1 MVTIPQV
8 WYSEQAKELIDQEAG
23 EGTYASFSFN
33 ANNPQRMSIAWT
45 AKDVE
50 SIMSKCITDY
60 NKLMM
65 LYTLGTGGGRGD
77 AVAYSV
83 WNAREE
89 LQIGT
94 YASKQNTCSKVWLT
108 IVHLWDKY
116 YSWPFTVMK
125 GNVPPGTGV
134 DEGGTGDNAG
144 PTAVYTTP
152 PRGGSGIS
160 KVATETRALMD
171 AMAANSTKNNEA
183 MANMTSQFLEGLNT
197 QLHPE
202 GVHGAAKSQTEK
214 QIEIQQAI
222 EYTSSQLQLFSDKKE
237 RLGQEKRKLKEEE
250 LESRGSSP
258 GRVQRYKKL
267 KMNLKQTDNLIE
279 EYEDTLDSHIAV
291 LAKVNAKGRSQA
303 NGSSNVEAGVD
314 NDSDNDSVFSD
325 LSS

>member
-1 MVTIPQV
+1 
-8 WYSEQAKELIDQEAG
+8 
-23 EGTYASFSFN
+23 
-33 ANNPQRMSIAWT
+33 
-45 AKDVE
+45 
-50 SIMSKCITDY
+50 
-60 NKLMM
+60 
-65 LYTLGTGGGRGD
+65 
-77 AVAYSV
+77 
-83 WNAREE
+83 
-89 LQIGT
+89 
-94 YASKQNTCSKVWLT
+94 
-108 IVHLWDKY
+108 
-116 YSWPFTVMK
+116 MK

-160 KVATETRALMD
+160 KVATETWALMD

-222 EYTSSQLQLFSDKKE
+222 EYTSSQPQLFSDKKE

-267 KMNLKQTDNLIE
+267 KMNLKQTENMKIL
-279 EYEDTLDSHIAV
+279 
-291 LAKVNAKGRSQA
+291 
-303 NGSSNVEAGVD
+303 
-314 NDSDNDSVFSD
+314 
-325 LSS
+325 